1 MAQVDAGASDARLT
15 ELLGADTPSA
25 YPALQELRERHRPSV
40 LAYARL
46 CTRSESAARQL
57 AAQAFTLAA
66 QETARGSDPS
76 VPWRHRLLLLA
87 GRVAAS
93 WARDERAAGLD
104 PGLLLVLST
113 AGPGGPVPPM
123 LAPFRSL
130 PSRAQGL
137 LWYGVVDEEPADRAA
152 VLLGLTHEDVTYGV
166 QPALQALGQ
175 ACLKS
180 RLAASDDPRCGD
192 FRRLIE
198 ESLRPDNPRSSPDLH
213 AHMAHCAHCTTAYEE
228 LSALR
233 DHPRG
238 ALAEGLLPWA
248 GTAYVMSETG
258 EPRPGVPAP
267 SGPWPPSRRLVVT
280 SAAALGVALVPL
292 LFVVLSSG
300 RSPSQD
306 TAGSVTT
313 PSVVPRVTV
322 TATVS
327 ATPSPPAPRPS
338 ATSESPSSNSP
349 KPSPSPSRSASPR
362 PSPTPTPTYPPGG
375 SYAQV
380 VNIASG
386 LCLDIRDGDLT
397 QGTDVVTAP
406 CTSARTQR
414 WRVDSGR
421 GVLQSYADSDL
432 CLDSRGSVDN
442 GVGIWDCGSIDGS
455 HGQNLRFTVDDDGVI
470 RPSIAVETAVT
481 PSGGDGLS
489 LLPLNGGASQR
500 WRAGAS

>member
-1 MAQVDAGASDARLT
+1 
-15 ELLGADTPSA
+15 
-25 YPALQELRERHRPSV
+25 
-40 LAYARL
+40 
-46 CTRSESAARQL
+46 
-57 AAQAFTLAA
+57 
-66 QETARGSDPS
+66 
-76 VPWRHRLLLLA
+76 
-87 GRVAAS
+87 
-93 WARDERAAGLD
+93 
-104 PGLLLVLST
+104 
-113 AGPGGPVPPM
+113 M

>member
-258 EPRPGVPAP
+258 EPRPGVPAS

-362 PSPTPTPTYPPGG
+362 PSPTPTPAYPPGG

-455 HGQNLRFTVDDDGVI
+455 HGQNLRFTVDDNGVI

>member
-1 MAQVDAGASDARLT
+1 
-15 ELLGADTPSA
+15 
-25 YPALQELRERHRPSV
+25 
-40 LAYARL
+40 
-46 CTRSESAARQL
+46 
-57 AAQAFTLAA
+57 
-66 QETARGSDPS
+66 
-76 VPWRHRLLLLA
+76 
-87 GRVAAS
+87 
-93 WARDERAAGLD
+93 
-104 PGLLLVLST
+104 
-113 AGPGGPVPPM
+113 
-123 LAPFRSL
+123 
-130 PSRAQGL
+130 
-137 LWYGVVDEEPADRAA
+137 
-152 VLLGLTHEDVTYGV
+152 
-166 QPALQALGQ
+166 
-175 ACLKS
+175 
-180 RLAASDDPRCGD
+180 
-192 FRRLIE
+192 
-198 ESLRPDNPRSSPDLH
+198 
-213 AHMAHCAHCTTAYEE
+213 
-228 LSALR
+228 
-233 DHPRG
+233 
-238 ALAEGLLPWA
+238 
-248 GTAYVMSETG
+248 MSEAG
-258 EPRPGVPAP
+258 EPRPGVPAS
-267 SGPWPPSRRLVVT
+267 SGPWPPSRRFVLT

-300 RSPSQD
+300 GSPSQN

-313 PSVVPRVTV
+313 PSSVPQVTV

-327 ATPSPPAPRPS
+327 ATPSPPAPLPS
-338 ATSESPSSNSP
+338 ATSKSPSP
-349 KPSPSPSRSASPR
+349 TRSPSPSRPASPT
-362 PSPTPTPTYPPGG
+362 PSPTPTPAYPPG
-375 SYAQV
+375 SDYAQV

-489 LLPLNGGASQR
+489 LLPLDGGTSQR